1 MIDEHTEILPNI
13 FEDIFH
19 EPTGHSRSRALSG
32 VLIAEVTDIFGCW
45 VDRAVV
51 SVVVNNLHIM
61 TAKCV
66 VQTKVKPPKAQRI
79 VKMFP
84 GLDGVKQHI

>member
-32 VLIAEVTDIFGCW
+32 VLFAEVNDIFGCW

-51 SVVVNNLHIM
+51 SVVVNNLVFM
-61 TAKCV
+61 TAKFV
-66 VQTKVKPPKAQRI
+66 VQTKIKPLKAQRI
-79 VKMFP
+79 VNMFP
-84 GLDGVKQHI
+84 ELDGV